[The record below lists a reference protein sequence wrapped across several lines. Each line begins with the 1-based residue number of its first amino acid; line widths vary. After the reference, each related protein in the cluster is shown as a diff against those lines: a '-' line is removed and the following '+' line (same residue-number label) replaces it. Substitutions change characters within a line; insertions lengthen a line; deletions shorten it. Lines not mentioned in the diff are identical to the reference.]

1 MSFHKNTIALMTS
14 AALMLLSGPWLHN
27 ASAQTQP
34 APATATAAAEAPAL
48 LTADELETLVA
59 RIALYP
65 DDLVALVLSAAV
77 NPLQIVQAARFM
89 DQAKNKPDL
98 KPDPAWDG
106 SIISL
111 LNYPTVLTMMND
123 DLEWT
128 QQLGGAV
135 VDQQKDV
142 LVAIQQLRD
151 KAVADG
157 TIKSDSKVI
166 VETKNDNV
174 IIRPTQ
180 KEVMYVP
187 TYDPVIL
194 TSPTYVATEPIVYG
208 DPYPSYYYPYAP
220 YWTGFLTGAV
230 WGAAVDWDNWH
241 SWGGD
246 DIDIDINNI
255 NRDDFRFD
263 RDNLKNLNFDR
274 DKFKFDRE
282 SIANNLRQNNANRLD
297 LKSNRQS
304 GRSSSGLAGAGS
316 KIQSS
321 DIRRDVQQGLKQKA
335 GGKIASKAQG
345 QAANR
350 NIGQKAAANRPNLNK
365 GQAANL
371 NRPGKAGG
379 QLKNI
384 DRPSKK
390 AAGRIDNRP
399 RQPSALGNY
408 GPGRDTRIASQRGNY
423 SRDFGGGARVGHG
436 GGGPRISHGGGG
448 RRQVGGGG
456 RGGGRGGGGRGGGR
470 R

>member
-1 MSFHKNTIALMTS
+1 MSFHRNTIALIIS
-14 AALMLLSGPWLHN
+14 AALMLLSQPWLHG
-27 ASAQTQP
+27 ASAQSQP
-34 APATATAAAEAPAL
+34 APATAATADAPTL

-65 DDLVALVLSAAV
+65 DDLVALVLSATV
-77 NPLQIVQAARFM
+77 NPLQIVQAARFI

-123 DLEWT
+123 DLAWT
-128 QQLGGAV
+128 QQLGEAV

-174 IIRPTQ
+174 IIRPAQ
-180 KEVMYVP
+180 KEVTYVP

-194 TSPTYVATEPIVYG
+194 TSPTYIATEPIVYG

-220 YWTGFLTGAV
+220 YWTGFVTGAV

-246 DIDIDINNI
+246 DINININNI
-255 NRDDFRFD
+255 NRGDFNFD

-274 DKFKFDRE
+274 DQFKFDRD

-297 LKSNRQS
+297 LKNNRQS
-304 GRSSSGLAGAGS
+304 GRVSGGLLAPDRKSRAAISGATCSKASNKKLEARSPAKPRGKLQTAISDKRQQPTVRTLTRARLPISTAQARRVASSKILIVPARRRQAALTTVRGSRARLAITVLAVTRASHPNGVISAATSAAAHESGTAGAVRGCHT
-316 KIQSS
+316 
-321 DIRRDVQQGLKQKA
+321 VEEE
-335 GGKIASKAQG
+335 GGRAV
-345 QAANR
+345 
-350 NIGQKAAANRPNLNK
+350 AAAEADGVDVNR
-365 GQAANL
+365 ANGL
-371 NRPGKAGG
+371 
-379 QLKNI
+379 
-384 DRPSKK
+384 S
-390 AAGRIDNRP
+390 
-399 RQPSALGNY
+399 
-408 GPGRDTRIASQRGNY
+408 
-423 SRDFGGGARVGHG
+423 F
-436 GGGPRISHGGGG
+436 
-448 RRQVGGGG
+448 
-456 RGGGRGGGGRGGGR
+456 
-470 R
+470 

>member
-1 MSFHKNTIALMTS
+1 MSFHNNAIALIIS
-14 AALMLLSGPWLHN
+14 AALMLLSEPWLHG
-27 ASAQTQP
+27 ASAQTQS
-34 APATATAAAEAPAL
+34 APEAAATATDAPTL

-65 DDLVALVLSAAV
+65 DDLVALVLSATV
-77 NPLQIVQAARFM
+77 NPLQIVQAARFI

-123 DLEWT
+123 DLAWT
-128 QQLGGAV
+128 QQLGEAV

-174 IIRPTQ
+174 IIRPAQ
-180 KEVMYVP
+180 KEVTYVP
-187 TYDPVIL
+187 TYDPMIL
-194 TSPTYVATEPIVYG
+194 TSPTYVATEPIIYG

-255 NRDDFRFD
+255 NRDDFKFD
-263 RDNLKNLNFDR
+263 RDNLQNLNFDR
-274 DKFKFDRE
+274 SQLKFDRD
-282 SIANNLRQNNANRLD
+282 SITNNLRQNNANRLD
-297 LKSNRQS
+297 LKNNRQS
-304 GRSSSGLAGAGS
+304 ARTSGGLAGAGS

-335 GGKIASKAQG
+335 GGIASKAQG

-423 SRDFGGGARVGHG
+423 SRDVGRGPRVGHG
-436 GGGPRISHGGGG
+436 GGGPRMSHGGGG
-448 RRQVGGGG
+448 RRQGGGGG
-456 RGGGRGGGGRGGGR
+456 RGGGRGGR